1 VREDTVLTRR
11 RGPIS
16 NAFLRVSAS
25 PRETVPSAHPC
36 SLSPPYNSRV
46 LTRLLNRGRDFW
58 FLRPLD
64 RLAVQPMR
72 GVVTCYVYHRVDDP
86 KRHPFL
92 TRGGSPVIAPRE
104 LEKDIRFLQLLD
116 ARFFTFEDLRK
127 GRYPARSEI
136 GVILSFDDGFACN
149 YTTGAG
155 VLDLLRVPAVF
166 FQSTAMVEAER
177 LLWEHALYW
186 HSRDAA
192 STKRLAATARA
203 VIPSVPADDAV
214 AYLRETAPFEKTEEV
229 LARLGDG
236 GAAALAAELYPT
248 AAQIRRVRSRGHE
261 IGSHGH
267 RHLKRTSIDAATFEQ
282 ELSESRDALA
292 HLLNEL
298 PGAFSYPFNSRVSGD
313 EQICAAYFE
322 QGVTVDAARI
332 TTRTDPMLLPRYT
345 WPGRARTEMRRRRW
359 LLTGRI

>member
-1 VREDTVLTRR
+1 VL
-11 RGPIS
+11 
-16 NAFLRVSAS
+16 A
-25 PRETVPSAHPC
+25 
-36 SLSPPYNSRV
+36 
-46 LTRLLNRGRDFW
+46 RLLNRGRDFW
-58 FLRPLD
+58 FLPPLD

-104 LEKDIRFLQLLD
+104 LEKDIRFLQSLD

-127 GRYPARSEI
+127 GRYPARKEI
-136 GVILSFDDGFACN
+136 GVIISFDDGFAGN
-149 YTTGAG
+149 YTTGLE

-166 FQSTAMVEAER
+166 FQSTAMVDAKS

-192 STKRLAATARA
+192 SAQRLAAVARE
-203 VIPSVPADDAV
+203 VVPELAAEDV
-214 AYLRETAPFEKTEEV
+214 VHYLRETAPFEKTEEV

-236 GAAALAAELYPT
+236 GGAELIPELYPT
-248 AAQIRRVRSRGHE
+248 AGQIRRARSRGHE

-267 RHLKRTSIDAATFEQ
+267 RHLKRTSISAGDFEQ
-282 ELSESRDALA
+282 ELSDSRDALA
-292 HLLNEL
+292 RMLSEL
-298 PGAFSYPFNSRVSGD
+298 PGAFSYPFNSRMDGD
-313 EQICAAYFE
+313 ERICARYFE
-322 QGVTVDAARI
+322 QGVTVDGTRI
-332 TTRTDPMLLPRYT
+332 TTRTDPMFLPRYT
-345 WPGRARTEMRRRRW
+345 WPGRAKTEMRRKRW